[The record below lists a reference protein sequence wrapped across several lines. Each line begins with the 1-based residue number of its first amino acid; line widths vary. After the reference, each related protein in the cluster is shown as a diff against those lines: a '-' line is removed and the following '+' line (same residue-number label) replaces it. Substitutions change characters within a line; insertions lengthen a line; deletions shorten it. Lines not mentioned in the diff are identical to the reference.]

1 MRVLDF
7 PFDTQTCRLHFGSW
21 SFSSDELKFVAEQQS
36 FPQVDTSE
44 WSFLDF
50 NVNETIQHYSG
61 VSYQELNY
69 YLSIK
74 RKPHYFVITIIVPT
88 FFIVMVSLVGL
99 FVPHAVGSVR
109 EEKVSDLLY
118 MQYVI
123 SNHFTV

>member
-21 SFSSDELKFVAEQQS
+21 SFSSDELRFVAEQQS

-74 RKPHYFVITIIVPT
+74 RKPHYFATSKDRVKNC
-88 FFIVMVSLVGL
+88 FRFSLLRMFIL
-99 FVPHAVGSVR
+99 
-109 EEKVSDLLY
+109 
-118 MQYVI
+118 
-123 SNHFTV
+123 